1 VNSLHFPDSKAV
13 AAAVEHDERQLK
25 PRELFLAYNTQR
37 VTALALSYATCG
49 VASGRGWRRD
59 DCVCCCGVA
68 SLLEA
73 TGADYAVMVLRIT
86 RHLVLTGVD

>member
-1 VNSLHFPDSKAV
+1 MQTEQMHIKAV
-13 AAAVEHDERQLK
+13 FEVRSVGGEQ
-25 PRELFLAYNTQR
+25 
-37 VTALALSYATCG
+37 SG
-49 VASGRGWRRD
+49 SGRGWRRD

-73 TGADYAVMVLRIT
+73 TGADYAVIVLRIT